1 MRSIGVHIFKTI
13 MSVIV
18 LCSAAACG
26 TDDFGVM
33 SDNKTGNGVAVNF
46 TARYAAT
53 EPVSKATGGKT
64 DFVKGDVIH
73 IAARFY
79 EGEMS
84 SGDKGKQVG
93 GPQYCA
99 YKHDGN
105 SWKPVSDRY
114 DIKWP
119 YSCDYGMFKA
129 YHISH
134 SNGAITETESSVWSL
149 SEISEGGISDDT
161 GPMGTEA
168 EFFPFGHTVKL
179 SFSHLCARL
188 SIVDLDVSTMSEYWF
203 SKPGDTGFHNAYKLV
218 RDANEGLKLEWCSAD
233 DNEYG
238 IYISRSLDKA
248 VPSEYGNT
256 ITLYLQPGVSYS
268 GSKLYYRYNR
278 SYITLNSDKLNNLKA
293 NHSYVLDIKQDMGI
307 VFEDTDDGG
316 WTNPDTPDTAFELKD
331 IPAFL
336 KAAGTGQAYSE
347 GETKILEKTSTG
359 VVLLT
364 DLNFSERDPL
374 SENDFPES
382 HLNSLENLTTTVT
395 FDGNFKY
402 IHNSVR
408 PIFGDV
414 QGRLYNL
421 GVSNT
426 VRSGKVDP
434 AVDGYGG
441 LARSVNTSGR
451 IGNVRINNL
460 SLTLELP
467 YTEGAD
473 TYYIGCVAGFNNGIV
488 SGISVRGNISI
499 NLHAEDAVKG
509 INSEVLIG
517 GIVGQNGGMLS
528 DGSEFSQGD
537 SDRVT
542 TCITIKNTC
551 SNKLA
556 MSTGGIVGYSYG
568 DVENMTLNVDVDAS
582 QSTAS
587 WNFTGGMAGRLRR
600 SGGSQQVKYFKDIT
614 VEGSVKGGQGI
625 SKSFTGGIAGRLF
638 NYFIDNCNAMC
649 DVYGWNGEQSPG
661 VRYAAGGAFGC
672 IATSDVEE
680 LVHNSSWWGT
690 RLEALP
696 TGDNSFFGTFAGI
709 IPPHRSEEVYKAN
722 GNRTRDVSGIGFFGD
737 KFDDKSDDD
746 TPANN

>member
-1 MRSIGVHIFKTI
+1 MRNTGVHIFNTI
-13 MSVIV
+13 LSVIM
-18 LCSAAACG
+18 LCLVTACG
-26 TDDFGVM
+26 TEDFGIM
-33 SDNKTGNGVAVNF
+33 PDNRTDNGVAVNF
-46 TARYAAT
+46 TARYATALPASRAA
-53 EPVSKATGGKT
+53 EGKT
-64 DFVKGDVIH
+64 EFVTGDVIH

-84 SGDKGKQVG
+84 SGAKGKQIG
-93 GPQYCA
+93 EPQYCA
-99 YKHDGN
+99 YKHDGD
-105 SWKPVSDRY
+105 SWKPVSDRH

-119 YSCDYGMFKA
+119 YSCDYGVFKA

-134 SNGAITETESSVWSL
+134 SNGAITESESSVWSL

-161 GPMGTEA
+161 GPMGAEA
-168 EFFPFGHTVKL
+168 AAFPFGHTVEL

-188 SIVDLDVSTMSEYWF
+188 SIVDFDVSTMSEYWF
-203 SKPGDTGFHNAYKLV
+203 SKPNDAKFHNAYKLV
-218 RDANEGLKLEWCSAD
+218 RDADEGLKLEWCSAED
-233 DNEYG
+233 DEYG
-238 IYISRSLDKA
+238 VYISRSLDKA
-248 VPSEYGNT
+248 AAPEYGNT
-256 ITLYLQPGVSYS
+256 VTLYLQPEASYS
-268 GSKLYYRYNR
+268 GSKLCYRYNR
-278 SYITLNSDKLNNLKA
+278 SYITLNSEKLDKLLA
-293 NHSYVLDIKQDMGI
+293 NHSYVLNIKQDMGI

-316 WTNPDTPDTAFELKD
+316 WTDPDTPEKAFELKD

-336 KAAGTGQAYSE
+336 KAAGAGQAYSE
-347 GETKILEKTSTG
+347 GETKILEKTFTG

-364 DLNFSERDPL
+364 DLNFGKRDPL
-374 SENDFPES
+374 SEADFPES
-382 HLNSLENLTTTVT
+382 YLTSLENLTTTVT

-426 VRSGKVDP
+426 VRSGKVNP

-441 LARSVNTSGR
+441 LARAVNTSGR
-451 IGNVRINNL
+451 IGNVRISNL

-467 YTEGAD
+467 YTENAD
-473 TYYIGCVAGFNNGIV
+473 TYYIGCVAGFNNGVV
-488 SGISVRGNISI
+488 SGISVRGEIAINI
-499 NLHAEDAVKG
+499 HAEDDGKG
-509 INSEVLIG
+509 VNSEVLIG
-517 GIVGQNGGMLS
+517 GIIGQNGGMLS

-537 SDRVT
+537 SDKAATR
-542 TCITIKNTC
+542 ITIKNTC
-551 SNKLA
+551 RNKLA

-600 SGGSQQVKYFKDIT
+600 SGGSHQVKYFKDIT

-649 DVYGWNGEQSPG
+649 DVYGWSGEQSPG

-680 LVHNSSWWGT
+680 LVHNSSWWGAQ
-690 RLEALP
+690 LEGVP
-696 TGDNSFFGTFAGI
+696 KGDNSFLGTFAGI
-709 IPPHRSEEVYKAN
+709 IPLHRSEEIYKAN
-722 GNRTRDVSGIGFFGD
+722 GNRTRDVGGIGFFGD
-737 KFDDKSDDD
+737 KFDDKSEED
-746 TPANN
+746 TPVNN